1 MHHNQLIKTGLIL
14 LLCWSCGQS
23 NQSESSTESADKYPT
38 IGSVE
43 RLDPAINDIVSQ
55 DAKVEILAEGFLWSE
70 GPVWV
75 NDLNSLLYSDVPANT
90 VYKWNESEGNQVY
103 LKPSGHTGIEPS
115 SATEG
120 ANGLALDIN
129 GDLLLCQHGDRRLA
143 RIKKEQLNTENPEFI
158 SVINRF
164 EDKRFNSPNDLA
176 VASNGDI
183 YFTDPPYGLQKQDDD
198 SLKELT
204 YNGVYK
210 LAADGTLTLLINDL
224 TRPNG
229 VALSPDEKTLYV
241 ANSDSERA
249 IWMVYDLSESGVE
262 NGRVF
267 FDATDKVATLEG
279 LPDGLKV
286 NRDGIIFATGPGGV
300 YVFHPSGK
308 HLGTIL
314 TELASANCALS
325 DDEKTLYMTTH
336 KYLTR
341 VELK

>member
-23 NQSESSTESADKYPT
+23 NQSESTESVEKYPT

-75 NDLNSLLYSDVPANT
+75 EELNSLLYSDVPANT
-90 VYKWNESEGNQVY
+90 VYKWNESDGNQVY

-115 SATEG
+115 STTGG
-120 ANGLALDIN
+120 ANGLALDLN

-143 RIKKEQLNTENPEFI
+143 RIKKEQLSIENPEFI

-210 LAADGTLTLLINDL
+210 LAIDGTLTLLTDDL

-229 VALSPDEKTLYV
+229 IALSPDEQTLYV

-249 IWMVYDLSESGVE
+249 IWMAYDLSESGVE

-286 NRDGIIFATGPGGV
+286 NKDGIIFATGPGGV
-300 YVFHPSGK
+300 YVFDPSGK

-341 VELK
+341 IKL